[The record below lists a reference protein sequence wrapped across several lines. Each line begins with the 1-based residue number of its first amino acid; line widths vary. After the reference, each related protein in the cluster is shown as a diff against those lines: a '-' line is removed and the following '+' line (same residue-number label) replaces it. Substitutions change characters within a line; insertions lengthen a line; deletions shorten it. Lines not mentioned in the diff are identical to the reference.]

1 MNKVKYRGRKKI
13 AANRFSLPPLLG
25 WHRGC
30 LRRSMIDFS
39 LVVLALVTGGFAVE
53 LYSAAVAKLGHRD
66 KHGFDLGFEAY
77 HHAED

>member
-1 MNKVKYRGRKKI
+1 
-13 AANRFSLPPLLG
+13 
-25 WHRGC
+25 
-30 LRRSMIDFS
+30 MIDFS